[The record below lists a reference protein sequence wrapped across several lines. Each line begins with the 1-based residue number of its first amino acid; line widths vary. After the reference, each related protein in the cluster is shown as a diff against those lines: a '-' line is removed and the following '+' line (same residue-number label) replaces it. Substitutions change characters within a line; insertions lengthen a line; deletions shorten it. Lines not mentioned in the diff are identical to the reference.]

1 MPFSIHQVAEY
12 VLGLGL
18 IAQAVQGSQAIA
30 PVLLGAAIL
39 ASAAVTD
46 GPVAGWKAVS
56 RPVHRVVDIVLAVV
70 ALALAVLPW
79 SAADLTSRAVLV
91 VTAALLGL
99 LILRTDYAPKTVR
112 EPRSRGDVAED
123 FGRSAGRLVGRRVKA
138 YRDRRTGPDSPGSP
152 PSGPSG

>member
-1 MPFSIHQVAEY
+1 MSFSIHQIAEY

-39 ASAAVTD
+39 VSAAVTD
-46 GPVAGWKAVS
+46 GPAAGWKVVS
-56 RPVHRVVDIVLAVV
+56 RPVHRVVDIVLAVT
-70 ALALAVLPW
+70 ALVLAVLPW
-79 SAADLTSRAVLV
+79 TDADLTSRAVLV

-99 LILRTDYAPKTVR
+99 LILRSDYSPKVVR

-123 FGRSAGRLVGRRVKA
+123 IGRSAGRVVGRSVKA
-138 YRDRRTGPDSPGSP
+138 YRDRRTGPPG
-152 PSGPSG
+152 

>member
-1 MPFSIHQVAEY
+1 VQTGAVRGIPFSIHQIAEY

-18 IAQAVQGSQAIA
+18 IAQAVQGGQAIA

-39 ASAAVTD
+39 VSAAVTD

-56 RPVHRVVDIVLAVV
+56 RPAHRVVDIVLALT

-79 SAADLTSRAVLV
+79 TNADLTSRAVLV

-99 LILRTDYAPKTVR
+99 LILRSDYAPKPVR

-123 FGRSAGRLVGRRVKA
+123 IGRSAGRMVGRSMKA
-138 YRDRRTGPDSPGSP
+138 YRDRRTGPPG
-152 PSGPSG
+152 